1 LNPVYFP
8 LALGALIDRK
18 DKDTLAKMYQQFSL
32 VDGLRIL
39 VAEFKLFL
47 QVGATKSMDNANLL
61 KDCDRRKSR

>member
-1 LNPVYFP
+1 
-8 LALGALIDRK
+8 
-18 DKDTLAKMYQQFSL
+18 MYQQFSL